1 MSTANQVS
9 NVEHQDKGVHV
20 IFVGEIEEKWQQDSA
35 KASEIMQKAGVP
47 DPSKFVL
54 EALNH
59 KGGDPVA
66 ELQPG
71 DAVNFEQKDRKFFR
85 ITPGGGGR
93 S

>member
-47 DPSKFVL
+47 DPSNFVL

-66 ELQPG
+66 EFQSG
-71 DAVNFEQKDRKFFR
+71 DTVHFEHKDRKFFR